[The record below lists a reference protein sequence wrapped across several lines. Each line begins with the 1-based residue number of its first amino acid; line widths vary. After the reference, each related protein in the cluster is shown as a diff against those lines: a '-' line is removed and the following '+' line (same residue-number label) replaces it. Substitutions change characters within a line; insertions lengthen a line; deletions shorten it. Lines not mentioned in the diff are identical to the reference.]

1 MYKDSCKKYCVPPD
15 AILIGH
21 SLGCDLH
28 ALQMMHPYVIDTS
41 LIFEESEIR
50 RAQKMALRTLAFK
63 YLDKII
69 QNKNEGHD
77 PVEDAIAAME
87 LVKLKL
93 QDINKS
99 GGQYI
104 YSQALSSFGENYLNN
119 SNGSSGLG
127 LNSNSKKV
135 DLGFFSRFSRN
146 TKHSKRC
153 CLIGNESSLIHTHI
167 MIKIY

>member
-1 MYKDSCKKYCVPPD
+1 
-15 AILIGH
+15 
-21 SLGCDLH
+21 
-28 ALQMMHPYVIDTS
+28 MMHPYVIDTS

-77 PVEDAIAAME
+77 PIEDAIAALE

-99 GGQYI
+99 GRQYI

-119 SNGSSGLG
+119 SNGSSGFG
-127 LNSNSKKV
+127 LNSNSKKI
-135 DLGFFSRFSRN
+135 DLGFFSRFFEEN
-146 TKHSKRC
+146 
-153 CLIGNESSLIHTHI
+153 
-167 MIKIY
+167 